1 MVNTKKK
8 ECDINIEDG
17 KELYSIKWYRSVLVS
32 LYSEGTEL
40 CTQYRGICLVPVCTC
55 CWYKQSKVFSVKSRQ
70 FFLNESVLHQ
80 EVQVRTQSVQKIA
93 FLRSILYAGSV

>member
-40 CTQYRGICLVPVCTC
+40 CTQYRRICLVPVCLLTC
-55 CWYKQSKVFSVKSRQ
+55 LLVD
-70 FFLNESVLHQ
+70 ESPAHP
-80 EVQVRTQSVQKIA
+80 RDA
-93 FLRSILYAGSV
+93 